1 MLLGNKARFYLFLVF
16 SFLICVSTGYSQR
29 EIIEFFSSIAG
40 ERNFIVDFS
49 IYFHVYDEEKQNY
62 SDFEMSMFTVVR
74 DMADFYVKVKKPEVV
89 NDITFVYYSD
99 SNRIYSGYDDKF
111 YMDSVEIPDDIIIKI
126 VNETLDV
133 LSSPFFIYKREKV
146 ENGDVLYTFSLSS
159 AIFLRKLGIE
169 PISVSVVFSNDKLR
183 EITINGEKNDYV
195 KIILNELKAG
205 INVDNYFP
213 PDGY

>member
-1 MLLGNKARFYLFLVF
+1 
-16 SFLICVSTGYSQR
+16 
-29 EIIEFFSSIAG
+29 
-40 ERNFIVDFS
+40 
-49 IYFHVYDEEKQNY
+49 
-62 SDFEMSMFTVVR
+62 
-74 DMADFYVKVKKPEVV
+74 
-89 NDITFVYYSD
+89 
-99 SNRIYSGYDDKF
+99 
-111 YMDSVEIPDDIIIKI
+111 MDSVEIPDDIIIKI